1 MITVASYNIRKA
13 IGTDRLRKPERI
25 IAVLNEIDAD
35 IVVLQEA
42 DRRFGARAA
51 AIPLEMIA
59 SESDF
64 RPVPFDSRKDSI
76 GWHGNAILV
85 KSGIEVRKHRVLDIP
100 ALEPRGAVVAD
111 LLIGDAELRIV
122 GMHLDLSGLW
132 RRRQARSILAQL
144 EEMSPKIPQIL
155 MGDLNEWTAHRGCL
169 VDFAHKH
176 RIAHTAP
183 SFHTRRPVARLDR
196 IMAGPGI
203 ELLASGT
210 HHSLTAKRASD
221 HYPVWARIAVR

>member
-25 IAVLNEIDAD
+25 IAVINEIDAD
-35 IVVLQEA
+35 VVVLQEA
-42 DRRFGARAA
+42 DRRFGARTAA
-51 AIPLEMIA
+51 LPLEMIA
-59 SESDF
+59 SESDY
-64 RPVPFDSRKDSI
+64 RPVPFESRKDSI

-85 KSGIEVRKHRVLDIP
+85 KRHVEIRKHRVLDIP
-100 ALEPRGAVVAD
+100 ALEPRGAVSAD
-111 LLIGDAELRIV
+111 LSLGDDDLRIV

-132 RRRQARSILAQL
+132 RRRQARSILSQL
-144 EEMSPKIPQIL
+144 DAMSPKIPQIL
-155 MGDLNEWTAHRGCL
+155 LGDLNEWTAHRGCL
-169 VDFAHKH
+169 VDFAHHH
-176 RIAHTAP
+176 RIAHTSP

-210 HHSLTAKRASD
+210 HHSLAAKRASD
-221 HYPVWARIAVR
+221 HFPVWARIALR